1 MSNLLAINSSAAS
14 ALVWWIIPILGVT
27 GAIIYVIWLAKY
39 KERFDNS
46 THRSVNSF
54 HRFQSTFR
62 HTKEP
67 QNKDKNPRA

>member
-1 MSNLLAINSSAAS
+1 MSSYAAISSSAAT

-27 GAIIYVIWLAKY
+27 GAIIYVIWLSKY

-54 HRFQSTFR
+54 NKFQNTFR
-62 HTKEP
+62 QNKD
-67 QNKDKNPRA
+67 QNKDKNPRV

>member
-1 MSNLLAINSSAAS
+1 MSSYAAISSSAAT

-27 GAIIYVIWLAKY
+27 GAIIYVIWLSKY

-54 HRFQSTFR
+54 NKFQNTFR
-62 HTKEP
+62 QNKD
-67 QNKDKNPRA
+67 QNKDKNPKV